1 MPLDMDNKPLGG
13 DGGRDRKEM
22 LSCGWV
28 SESPLL
34 ISHDSVRSRR
44 ISNLNLVFE
53 VVMQVAR

>member
-1 MPLDMDNKPLGG
+1 MPLGG

-28 SESPLL
+28 SEPPLL

-53 VVMQVAR
+53 VVMQVTR